1 MLRHTFESAGRCDL
15 PDPGTTRD
23 VTGSSAGNSDR
34 VDGPTRIRLLRPMP
48 RDTELK
54 SRARTLPP
62 AVPLIG
68 REREL
73 QELRAAL
80 DAAVGGSG
88 RVVLLG
94 GEPGIGKTRLAN
106 ALADEAGALGR
117 PVGGGRGGEGGWA
130 RAFWS
135 GNAALR
141 RGGDRAGSQAV
152 GGPAASCGAELVQV
166 FPVRGVL
173 LPAIPPM
180 ESG

>member
-1 MLRHTFESAGRCDL
+1 
-15 PDPGTTRD
+15 
-23 VTGSSAGNSDR
+23 DR

-48 RDTELK
+48 RDTERK

-106 ALADEAGALGR
+106 ALADAAESLGL
-117 PVGGGRGGEGGWA
+117 PVGWGGGGEDGGGP
-130 RAFWS
+130 AFWS
-135 GNAALR
+135 GTAALR
-141 RGGDRAGSQAV
+141 RGGDRVGSQAV
-152 GGPAASCGAELVQV
+152 AGPAASCGAELVHV
-166 FPVRGVL
+166 FPVRGDL
-173 LPAIPPM
+173 LPATPPM
-180 ESG
+180 ESGDS